1 LQERTKDRPG
11 HLDSRLAGRPES
23 GDRRRFAVQT
33 SALALRLDA
42 LLEKFGFA
50 CQRLRTPFFAA
61 TLANL
66 PVNQQ
71 RLNSV
76 LELVNSS
83 NDEDWSNVVNAM
95 RPFSTTTW
103 NTTALIAGC
112 KDAISI
118 YCYAAQRYQSF

>member
-1 LQERTKDRPG
+1 LQERTEDRPG
-11 HLDSRLAGRPES
+11 HLDSHLAGRPES
-23 GDRRRFAVQT
+23 RDGLHT
-33 SALALRLDA
+33 SAHALRLDA

-50 CQRLRTPFFAA
+50 CQRLRTPLFAA

-71 RLNSV
+71 KLNSV

-83 NDEDWSNVVNAM
+83 NDKDWSNVINAM
-95 RPFSTTTW
+95 KPFSTTTW
-103 NTTALIAGC
+103 NTTALISGC
-112 KDAISI
+112 QDAISI